1 MNHTVFTLEE
11 FEVERL
17 KALEALQCLV
27 HTIMLSRALGDC
39 TPRATE
45 CNTFPLTYAMA
56 GDARGGPLKGT
67 EAVDAAL
74 EQFLSRGLRPIGP
87 HERRGCLRVVLRA
100 LSNRNSKG
108 GPLSSSSLSGVSG
121 GSVGVS
127 AGGRSA
133 RGGGGGGGG
142 DVRGVG
148 RGGTV
153 RGGVMG
159 GGGGGSTAGHGSGVG
174 SPAGIAVRRG
184 EIFEEWC
191 ISVVVSETSA
201 LPILDAVSE
210 AARKRKD
217 HETMQAVRAR
227 VLFIAKEAAA
237 SETKLPDRV
246 DGLGPFPYDLAL
258 DFDGQEAT
266 QKNGSES
273 AISRGYLGLKSI
285 ARSFFG

>member
-1 MNHTVFTLEE
+1 M
-11 FEVERL
+11 ERL

-27 HTIMLSRALGDC
+27 HTIVLTRALGDC
-39 TPRATE
+39 TPRTTE
-45 CNTFPLTYAMA
+45 CNTFPMTYAVA

-67 EAVDAAL
+67 EAVDDAL
-74 EQFLSRGLRPIGP
+74 QQFLARGLRPIGP
-87 HERRGCLRVVLRA
+87 HEHRGRLRVVLRA
-100 LSNRNSKG
+100 LSNRGSKG
-108 GPLSSSSLSGVSG
+108 APASSSSVASS
-121 GSVGVS
+121 
-127 AGGRSA
+127 
-133 RGGGGGGGG
+133 
-142 DVRGVG
+142 
-148 RGGTV
+148 
-153 RGGVMG
+153 GGVMG
-159 GGGGGSTAGHGSGVG
+159 SGGSSTMRGGDTGGGRGESGRGSLNTAGVGGSESAGVG
-174 SPAGIAVRRG
+174 SPAGLSVRRG

-191 ISVVVSETSA
+191 ISVVVSESSA
-201 LPILDAVSE
+201 LPISDAVSE

-258 DFDGQEAT
+258 HFDGQVTSKKHA
-266 QKNGSES
+266 SES